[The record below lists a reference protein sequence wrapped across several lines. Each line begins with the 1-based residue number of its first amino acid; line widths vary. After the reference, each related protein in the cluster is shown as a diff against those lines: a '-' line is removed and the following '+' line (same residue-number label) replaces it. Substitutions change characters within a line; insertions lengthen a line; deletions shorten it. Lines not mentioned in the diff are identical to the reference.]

1 MRNSDGGLII
11 LKTKIIYGSAPYYL
25 ASLGI
30 HLIGIALLFMAA
42 AKHPSFWGLGLL
54 AYSLGLRHAFDA
66 DHIAAIDN
74 TVRKLIQQDK
84 KSYGVGFY
92 FSLGHST
99 VVFLMAILVSISVKW
114 AKLKLPFLEIVGGRI
129 GSLVSGSFLIAI
141 AAFNF
146 LVLISLYRSLK
157 SMKDGSVDEDILN
170 DILMS
175 RGFLTRI
182 LKPFFKCI
190 NRSWQMYPVG
200 FLFGLGF
207 DTATE
212 IALIALSASTA
223 QSGIPT
229 LGIIALPVLF
239 AAGMNL
245 MDTTD
250 SVMMSGAYTWAF
262 DTPVRKAY
270 YNLTVTTI
278 SVIAAF
284 LIGAIELIQVA
295 TSMAHAQGGIWT
307 WIQNIDFGWLGYGLV
322 LTFLAMWLIAY
333 GIWRLFIKKR
343 ETTI

>member
-1 MRNSDGGLII
+1 M
-11 LKTKIIYGSAPYYL
+11 KTKIIYGSAPYYL
-25 ASLGI
+25 ASLGL
-30 HLIGIALLFMAA
+30 HLIGITLLFMAA

-175 RGFLTRI
+175 RGFLARI

-322 LTFLAMWLIAY
+322 LMFLAMWLIAY
-333 GIWRLFIKKR
+333 GIWRFFIKKR

>member
-1 MRNSDGGLII
+1 M
-11 LKTKIIYGSAPYYL
+11 KTKIIYGSAPYYL
-25 ASLGI
+25 ASLGL
-30 HLIGIALLFMAA
+30 HLIGITLLFMAA

-99 VVFLMAILVSISVKW
+99 VVFLMAILVSISIKW

-175 RGFLTRI
+175 RGFLARI

-295 TSMAHAQGGIWT
+295 TSIAHAQGGIWT

-322 LTFLAMWLIAY
+322 LMFLAMWLIAY

>member
-25 ASLGI
+25 ASLGL
-30 HLIGIALLFMAA
+30 HLIGITLLFMAA

-146 LVLISLYRSLK
+146 LVLISLYSSLK
-157 SMKDGSVDEDILN
+157 SMKEGSVDEDILN

-175 RGFLTRI
+175 RGFLARI

-322 LTFLAMWLIAY
+322 LMFLAMWLIAY
-333 GIWRLFIKKR
+333 GIWRFFIKKR

>member
-1 MRNSDGGLII
+1 M
-11 LKTKIIYGSAPYYL
+11 KTKIIYGSAPYYL
-25 ASLGI
+25 ASLGL
-30 HLIGIALLFMAA
+30 HLIGITLLFMAA

-170 DILMS
+170 NILMS
-175 RGFLTRI
+175 RGFLARI

-322 LTFLAMWLIAY
+322 LMFLAMWLIAY

-343 ETTI
+343 ETTL

>member
-1 MRNSDGGLII
+1 M
-11 LKTKIIYGSAPYYL
+11 KKKIIYGSTPYYL
-25 ASLGI
+25 ASLGL

-170 DILMS
+170 NILMS
-175 RGFLTRI
+175 RGFLARI
-182 LKPFFKCI
+182 FKTFFKCI
-190 NRSWQMYPVG
+190 NHSWQMYPIG

-239 AAGMNL
+239 ASGMNL

-295 TSMAHAQGGIWT
+295 TSMVHAQGRIWS
-307 WIQNIDFGWLGYGLV
+307 WIQNIDFSWLGYGLV
-322 LTFLAMWLIAY
+322 LAFLAMWLIAY
-333 GIWRLFIKKR
+333 AIWRFFIKKR

>member
-1 MRNSDGGLII
+1 LGLH
-11 LKTKIIYGSAPYYL
+11 L
-25 ASLGI
+25 LGI
-30 HLIGIALLFMAA
+30 MLLFTAA
-42 AKHPSFWGLGLL
+42 AQHSSFWGLGLL

-74 TVRKLIQQDK
+74 TVRKLVHQDK
-84 KSYGVGFY
+84 QSYGVGFY

-114 AKLKLPFLEIVGGRI
+114 AKIRLPFLEAVGGRI
-129 GSLVSGSFLIAI
+129 GSLVSGSFLILI
-141 AAFNF
+141 AVFNF
-146 LVLISLYRSLK
+146 LLLISLYRSLK
-157 SMKDGSVDEDILN
+157 AMKAGAVNEDQLN
-170 DILMS
+170 KILMA
-175 RGFLTRI
+175 RGFLARI

-190 NRSWQMYPVG
+190 NHSWQMYPIG

-223 QSGIPT
+223 QSGVPT
-229 LGIIALPVLF
+229 IGIIALPILF

-284 LIGAIELIQVA
+284 LIGAIELIQVI
-295 TSMAHAQGGIWT
+295 TSMAHTQGRIWS
-307 WIQNIDFGWLGYGLV
+307 WIQNIDFSWLGYGLV
-322 LTFLAMWLIAY
+322 IAFLVTWGIAY
-333 GIWRLFIKKR
+333 VIWHFFIKKS

>member
-1 MRNSDGGLII
+1 M
-11 LKTKIIYGSAPYYL
+11 KTKIIYGSAPYYL